1 MMNPPIKNM
10 HNFNKNVEQSMDEI
24 ILRSGIHRKTNSYE
38 LDQLKRAIRKELR
51 QNWYPADWLPKKD

>member
-1 MMNPPIKNM
+1 
-10 HNFNKNVEQSMDEI
+10 MDEI

-38 LDQLKRAIRKELR
+38 LDQLKRAIRRELR